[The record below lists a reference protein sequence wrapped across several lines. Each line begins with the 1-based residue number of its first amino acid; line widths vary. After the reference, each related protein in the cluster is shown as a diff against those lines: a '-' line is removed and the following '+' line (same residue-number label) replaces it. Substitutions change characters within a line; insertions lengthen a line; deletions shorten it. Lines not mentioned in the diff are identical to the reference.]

1 MKKTIYTLIAAAAVL
16 SSCDSFLD
24 EPMKGD
30 YSTGTMYSSAEQAE
44 LAVNGIYNAA
54 AYSIN
59 LWKFGDIPSDDAVK
73 GGNAGDQ
80 ADIGYIDE
88 LNVQSDNGAVAEF
101 WQNTYETISRANNA
115 INGIES
121 SSIDESVKTQLIGE
135 AKFLRAY
142 SYFQLVN
149 IFGEVPLKL
158 EPQSSIENVHV
169 GLSSVAAIYEQ
180 IEKDLTA
187 AQALPVSYTTE
198 TGRVTRGAAYGL
210 LAKAQLYQGK
220 YSEALSSISSLK
232 SLGIYDLEDNYADLF
247 KLGEDGTSN
256 GNSIESIFAIFFLS
270 DQVPAT
276 GNALNQWFAPSAEGG
291 YYFNAPTQDWVN
303 CFTEQ
308 TAAGT
313 DDPRIDA
320 SIGREGVEW
329 FEEGPFESAWAPAT
343 GYLVKKHNQPLS
355 EVDAGRKG
363 DGGLAYIYLRYA
375 DILLMEAECQN
386 EENHPDLAAAPLNRV
401 RERAGLAPVP
411 SDVENNQAE
420 MRNYIRTERRREL
433 GFEFH
438 RFFDQQRWGD
448 ASSRYYFP
456 IPQTEMDSNLGIED

>member
-1 MKKTIYTLIAAAAVL
+1 MKKIIIALLPVAFAL
-16 SSCDSFLD
+16 TGCEDFLD
-24 EPMKGD
+24 STMKSE
-30 YSTGTMYSSAEQAE
+30 YSSENFFNTQESAEQAVTG
-44 LAVNGIYNAA
+44 LYNTL
-54 AYSIN
+54 YDMR
-59 LWKFGDIPSDDAVK
+59 WWVFGDVASDDAVK

-80 ADIGYIDE
+80 ADINAIDDY
-88 LNVQSDNGAVAEF
+88 SASADNGIIYEF
-101 WQNTYETISRANNA
+101 WQSTYETIAQANNVIA
-115 INGIES
+115 YVTPMDFDATAKNRL
-121 SSIDESVKTQLIGE
+121 VAE
-135 AKFLRAY
+135 AKFLRAF
-142 SYFQLVN
+142 SYFHLVN

-187 AQALPVSYTTE
+187 AQALPVSYATE

-363 DGGLAYIYLRYA
+363 DGGLAG
-375 DILLMEAECQN
+375 
-386 EENHPDLAAAPLNRV
+386 ENP
-401 RERAGLAPVP
+401 
-411 SDVENNQAE
+411 
-420 MRNYIRTERRREL
+420 
-433 GFEFH
+433 
-438 RFFDQQRWGD
+438 
-448 ASSRYYFP
+448 
-456 IPQTEMDSNLGIED
+456 

>member
-1 MKKTIYTLIAAAAVL
+1 M
-16 SSCDSFLD
+16 
-24 EPMKGD
+24 
-30 YSTGTMYSSAEQAE
+30 
-44 LAVNGIYNAA
+44 
-54 AYSIN
+54 
-59 LWKFGDIPSDDAVK
+59 
-73 GGNAGDQ
+73 
-80 ADIGYIDE
+80 
-88 LNVQSDNGAVAEF
+88 
-101 WQNTYETISRANNA
+101 
-115 INGIES
+115 
-121 SSIDESVKTQLIGE
+121 
-135 AKFLRAY
+135 
-142 SYFQLVN
+142 
-149 IFGEVPLKL
+149 
-158 EPQSSIENVHV
+158 
-169 GLSSVAAIYEQ
+169 
-180 IEKDLTA
+180 
-187 AQALPVSYTTE
+187 
-198 TGRVTRGAAYGL
+198 
-210 LAKAQLYQGK
+210 
-220 YSEALSSISSLK
+220 
-232 SLGIYDLEDNYADLF
+232 
-247 KLGEDGTSN
+247 
-256 GNSIESIFAIFFLS
+256 
-270 DQVPAT
+270 PAT

-386 EENHPDLAAAPLNRV
+386 EENHPDLAASPLNRV